1 MTHHPPRL
9 LRIVGM
15 PLVYLALFA
24 LVGGHWGVLQAI
36 AWAQMLRDYSKNAP
50 ITEAIAKTF
59 SGYSPCGMC
68 TKISEERQKE
78 EREPAVAKFDKKAE
92 IFLGEM
98 CDALKKPEGEDYS
111 YLNPGE
117 STPTKRSEAPPAPVP
132 IIRLIS

>member
-15 PLVYLALFA
+15 PLVCLALFG
-24 LVGGHWGVLQAI
+24 LFGGHWGVLQAI

-50 ITEAIAKTF
+50 IAEAIAKTF
-59 SGYSPCGMC
+59 SGESPCGMC

-78 EREPAVAKFDKKAE
+78 ERAPAVAKFDKKAE
-92 IFLGEM
+92 IFLVEM

-111 YLNPGE
+111 YLNAGE
-117 STPTKRSEAPPAPVP
+117 STPTKRSEGPPAPVP
-132 IIRLIS
+132 IIRPIS